1 MDDHMLDRISDDID
15 LCFMDAEYES
25 KGDIDLKESPSWKA
39 ASVLISTYNKLVD
52 LHYRKEY
59 RKEYKKGNIIQEYK
73 KYKENM

>member
-15 LCFMDAEYES
+15 LCFMVAKYECEEEME
-25 KGDIDLKESPSWKA
+25 LKESPSWKA

-52 LHYRKEY
+52 LYYKEEY
-59 RKEYKKGNIIQEYK
+59 RKGFKKGNIIQEYK